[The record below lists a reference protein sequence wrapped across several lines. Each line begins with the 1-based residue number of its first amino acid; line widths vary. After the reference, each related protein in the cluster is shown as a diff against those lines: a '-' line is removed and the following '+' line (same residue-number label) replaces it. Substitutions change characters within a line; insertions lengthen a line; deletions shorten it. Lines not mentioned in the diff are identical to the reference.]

1 MVLCAT
7 INYSFL
13 YSSLLQLF
21 ELLLDT
27 YQGTLLPPLKDVH
40 HMEGTVRHRKVIRLL
55 RSHYRIYFGIY
66 K

>member
-27 YQGTLLPPLKDVH
+27 YQGTLLPPLLKK
-40 HMEGTVRHRKVIRLL
+40 TFTTWRAQFVIV
-55 RSHYRIYFGIY
+55 